1 MLKSCIFDR
10 NPYTNPS
17 RIVKHAQASV
27 QRRHTSY
34 NAKTFIPNPRSPNH
48 GLVQH
53 LVHGKQSILTRCII
67 STINCDFCRKEVE
80 MAAQSVPSEV
90 FRVRALQRAAKII
103 DQLPES
109 VVSGQEAM
117 KV

>member
-1 MLKSCIFDR
+1 M
-10 NPYTNPS
+10 
-17 RIVKHAQASV
+17 
-27 QRRHTSY
+27 
-34 NAKTFIPNPRSPNH
+34 
-48 GLVQH
+48 
-53 LVHGKQSILTRCII
+53 
-67 STINCDFCRKEVE
+67 E